1 MNQLIEFDV
10 CGGSVLV
17 ESSEEAVG
25 GLRGAGQLV
34 EKIGQSLEDTLGI
47 VRPIADAALA
57 ACHGG
62 LAVQPDTVEVEFGLK
77 FNASVGAM
85 IASTSTEGNL
95 RMKLVLKPS

>member
-1 MNQLIEFDV
+1 MNQLIEFNV
-10 CGGSVLV
+10 FGGSVLV
-17 ESSEEAVG
+17 ESSEEAAG

-34 EKIGQSLEDTLGI
+34 EKIGRSLEDTLGI
-47 VRPIADAALA
+47 VRPIANAALA
-57 ACHGG
+57 ACHG
-62 LAVQPDTVEVEFGLK
+62 LAVKPDTVEVEFGLK